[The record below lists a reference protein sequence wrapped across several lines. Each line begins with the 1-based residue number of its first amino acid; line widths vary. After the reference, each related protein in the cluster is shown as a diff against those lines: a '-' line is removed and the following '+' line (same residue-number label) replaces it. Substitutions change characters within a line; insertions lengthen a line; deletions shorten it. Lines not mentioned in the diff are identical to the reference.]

1 MTELECCLFLW
12 LKEKEK
18 LSNLLEKIRC
28 AKVTCEVDLL
38 FLQEGWSK
46 EKEEIYDKVYKQL
59 TCDLLVK
66 DEQN

>member
-1 MTELECCLFLW
+1 M
-12 LKEKEK
+12 
-18 LSNLLEKIRC
+18 
-28 AKVTCEVDLL
+28 TCEVDLL
-38 FLQEGWSK
+38 CLQEDWSK